1 MDRDLR
7 KQAAVFRYLEQLSII
22 IVVNTTGLI
31 MGGQSTQSLPSGAS
45 VALQRNLSLYH
56 VQLELVKIAKSF
68 LQST

>member
-1 MDRDLR
+1 
-7 KQAAVFRYLEQLSII
+7 
-22 IVVNTTGLI
+22 

-56 VQLELVKIAKSF
+56 VQLELVNIAKSF